1 MLSQLCIF
9 HLAVCTTQG
18 IKALSENKVRGLT
31 HWSLVTPCHS
41 FLISFSIFL
50 TSSIVRISMDSAE
63 AGPWHHPIWL
73 TPHSQQESS
82 TWDHSTIPMAPA
94 PSFRGHQWTYNSV
107 RGMKAAAWLVYVV
120 LTLFRLS
127 QISEFTL
134 QLLQMRPSSQWMA
147 MDAGISPLSFSS
159 LIPRCRLV
167 PCSLPSFPFL
177 LVPSFLCSTKLYM
190 DPDIPSQYSGSPA
203 SIHLVFCENCC
214 IFRRS
219 WCIGGER
226 CTPLP
231 PTPLSS
237 CPPPFVLALETSFP
251 FY

>member
-1 MLSQLCIF
+1 MASWLSLRSI
-9 HLAVCTTQG
+9 
-18 IKALSENKVRGLT
+18 
-31 HWSLVTPCHS
+31 PC
-41 FLISFSIFL
+41 SIFPP
-50 TSSIVRISMDSAE
+50 S
-63 AGPWHHPIWL
+63 HPIRL
-73 TPHSQQESS
+73 TPDSQQESS
-82 TWDHSTIPMAPA
+82 PWDHSTIPMAPA

-190 DPDIPSQYSGSPA
+190 DPDILSQYSGSPA

-219 WCIGGER
+219 
-226 CTPLP
+226 
-231 PTPLSS
+231 
-237 CPPPFVLALETSFP
+237 
-251 FY
+251 